1 MLLWH
6 YKLGKGKKHH
16 LGVSFRKRER
26 FALGLVRWTHAT
38 VVIHDCPMHP
48 NTSFTEN
55 HLVDFLLVIGLL
67 SLGVTAEAQR
77 AIIDWKLA
85 FWRRLVNLAQH
96 IWWMGHPLLIIREL
110 LDRPVNAVQFC
121 RWKFSHKDI
130 LTFFHKKKSIFVRK
144 TVNSPFGGLEATTYA
159 VYLNLLVKLIVDF
172 LFVLTEVVSK
182 GLTVEALRLRLNI
195 DRKSAF
201 LKGDWS
207 LWRKMSGRRER
218 PLPTICAR
226 FDRPMNAL
234 QLCRW
239 QFSHKN
245 VCTHFLRE
253 KCSYIFQKR

>member
-110 LDRPVNAVQFC
+110 LDRPVNA
-121 RWKFSHKDI
+121 
-130 LTFFHKKKSIFVRK
+130 
-144 TVNSPFGGLEATTYA
+144 
-159 VYLNLLVKLIVDF
+159 KLIVDF